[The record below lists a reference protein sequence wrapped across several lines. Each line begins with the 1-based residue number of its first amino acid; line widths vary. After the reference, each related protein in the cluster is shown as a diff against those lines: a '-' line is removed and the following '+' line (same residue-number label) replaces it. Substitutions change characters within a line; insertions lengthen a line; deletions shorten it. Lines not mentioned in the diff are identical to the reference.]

1 MSTRPVVSA
10 EPREVIGKKVANL
23 RREGLLPAVV
33 YGGGQESQNI
43 QLDAREFDVLRRTTT
58 KNTLVDLKIGKAK
71 ATPVLL
77 QGIHE
82 HPVRRNPMH
91 VDFLVVSMTEA
102 ITVDVP
108 VNYMGDSTAADKLGG
123 TLLHM
128 RESVSISALATAL
141 PQAIDLDISP
151 LDSFEA
157 VLHVSDLNVP
167 EGVQILTDP
176 EEPLAR
182 VQPPRVE
189 EEPVFG
195 EGEGEELEEGVEPAE
210 GEAAEGEAA
219 AEGGESAEDAG

>member
-1 MSTRPVVSA
+1 VSTRPVVSA
-10 EPREVIGKKVANL
+10 EPREVLGKKVSVL
-23 RREGLLPAVV
+23 RRQGILPAVV
-33 YGGGQESQNI
+33 YGGGQESQPI
-43 QLDAREFDVLRRTTT
+43 QLDAREFDVLRRNTTR
-58 KNTLVDLKIGKAK
+58 NTLVDLKIGDAK

-128 RESVSISALATAL
+128 RESVSISVLAAAL
-141 PQAIDLDISP
+141 PSAIDLDISP

-157 VLHVSDLNVP
+157 VLHVRDLIVP
-167 EGVQILTDP
+167 EGVAILTDP
-176 EEPLAR
+176 DEALAR

-189 EEPVFG
+189 EEPVVG
-195 EGEGEELEEGVEPAE
+195 IDGEELEEGAEALE
-210 GEAAEGEAA
+210 GEEGADGEAGA
-219 AEGGESAEDAG
+219 SGSDEDAG

>member
-10 EPREVIGKKVANL
+10 EPREVVGKKVSAL
-23 RREGLLPAVV
+23 RREGKLPAVV
-33 YGGGQESQNI
+33 YGGDHESQNI
-43 QLDAREFDVLRRTTT
+43 QLEARAFDELMRTTT
-58 KNTLVDLKIGKAK
+58 KNTLVDLKVGSAK

-77 QGIHE
+77 QGVHE

-102 ITVDVP
+102 ITIEVP

-123 TLLHM
+123 TLLHL

-141 PQAIDLDISP
+141 PQSIDLDITP

-157 VLHVSDLNVP
+157 VLHVSDLIVP
-167 EGVQILTDP
+167 EGTTVLTDP

-189 EEPVFG
+189 EEPVVG
-195 EGEGEELEEGVEPAE
+195 VVGEELEEGAEGVE
-210 GEAAEGEAA
+210 GEAAEAGEGEEAA
-219 AEGGESAEDAG
+219 GPDEDAG

>member
-10 EPREVIGKKVANL
+10 EPREVVGKKVSNL
-23 RREGLLPAVV
+23 RREGVLPAVV
-33 YGGGQESQNI
+33 YGGGQESQSI

-82 HPVRRNPMH
+82 HPVKRNPMH
-91 VDFLVVSMTEA
+91 VDFQVVSMTEA
-102 ITVDVP
+102 ITIDVP

-123 TLLHM
+123 TLLHL
-128 RESVSISALATAL
+128 RESVSISVLATEL
-141 PQAIDLDISP
+141 PQAIDLDITP

-157 VLHVSDLNVP
+157 VLKVADLIVP
-167 EGVQILTDP
+167 GGVEILTDP

-189 EEPVFG
+189 EEPVFAD
-195 EGEGEELEEGVEPAE
+195 EGEELEEGAE
-210 GEAAEGEAA
+210 GEEGEEGAEEGAEG
-219 AEGGESAEDAG
+219 AESEEDAG

>member
-1 MSTRPVVSA
+1 VSTRPVVSA
-10 EPREVIGKKVANL
+10 EPREVLGKKVSVL
-23 RREGLLPAVV
+23 RRQGILPAVV
-33 YGGGQESQNI
+33 YGGGQESQPI
-43 QLDAREFDVLRRTTT
+43 QLVARDFDVLRRTTSR
-58 KNTLVDLKIGKAK
+58 NTLVDLKVGSAK

-82 HPVRRNPMH
+82 HPVKRNPMH

-128 RESVSISALATAL
+128 RESVSISVLAAAL
-141 PQAIDLDISP
+141 PSGIDLDITP

-157 VLHVSDLNVP
+157 VLHVRDLIVP
-167 EGVQILTDP
+167 EGVVILSDP
-176 EEPLAR
+176 DEALAR

-189 EEPVFG
+189 EEPVVG
-195 EGEGEELEEGVEPAE
+195 LEGEELEEGEEGEEGAE
-210 GEAAEGEAA
+210 GAEAAG
-219 AEGGESAEDAG
+219 SDEDAG

>member
-10 EPREVIGKKVANL
+10 EPREVLGKKVSAL
-23 RREGLLPAVV
+23 RRQGILPAVV
-33 YGGGQESQNI
+33 YGGGVESQPI
-43 QLDAREFDVLRRTTT
+43 QLDARDFGVLRRTTT
-58 KNTLVDLKIGKAK
+58 RNTLVDLKIGTAK

-82 HPVRRNPMH
+82 HPVRRVPMH

-123 TLLHM
+123 TLLHI

-141 PQAIDLDISP
+141 PSAIDLDITP

-157 VLHVSDLNVP
+157 VLHVSDLIVP
-167 EGVQILTDP
+167 EGVVILTDTA
-176 EEPLAR
+176 EALAR

-189 EEPVFG
+189 EEPVTG
-195 EGEGEELEEGVEPAE
+195 LEDEELLEGEELPEGEEGEEGAEGVEGA
-210 GEAAEGEAA
+210 G
-219 AEGGESAEDAG
+219 SEDAG